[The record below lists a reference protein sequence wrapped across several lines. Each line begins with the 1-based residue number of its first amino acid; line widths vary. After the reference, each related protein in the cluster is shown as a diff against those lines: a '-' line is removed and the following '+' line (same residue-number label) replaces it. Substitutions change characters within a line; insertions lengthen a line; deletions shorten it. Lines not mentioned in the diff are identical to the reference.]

1 METASI
7 TGPPPSLY
15 EMCARSSTLDS
26 GKSGF
31 CASKSR
37 GSSGD
42 GGDAD
47 CGGRAERVRLGST
60 SCAKVVILFVGA
72 GGRGRTD

>member
-7 TGPPPSLY
+7 AGPPPSLY

-37 GSSGD
+37 GSLGD

-47 CGGRAERVRLGST
+47 CGGRESEIRQYIMRESRDSL
-60 SCAKVVILFVGA
+60 CW
-72 GGRGRTD
+72 GGRTRTD